1 MKGSIRASLG
11 FLVVFGA
18 VGSLDNGPS
27 DSIVLP
33 ILLAICGLV
42 VMYSGVTAMNK
53 GQY

>member
-27 DSIVLP
+27 DSLVVP
-33 ILLAICGLV
+33 ILLAICGLA
-42 VMYSGVTAMNK
+42 VMYSGVLAMK
-53 GQY
+53 EQQ